1 MSAPSDPPVSM
12 TKRWLLASRPKTLP
26 AAVSPVLVGW
36 TCALWALYAR
46 GKTLADF
53 HLPAALAALLV
64 AVCIQIAANL
74 INDVSD
80 FQKGADSGER
90 LGPLR
95 VTQAGLISPRQMW
108 SGAVLMLVLAGAAG
122 LYIVF
127 TTSSVLETAPVLI
140 LGAAC
145 LAGALFYSV
154 GKHSM
159 SATGLGDLFAV
170 LFFGFAAVCGT
181 VFVLSG
187 AIPPLAWAC
196 ALPVGLLVA
205 DILVVNNIRD
215 IESDRLA
222 GRMNIPVRYGR
233 KAGELEYALL
243 LAGAYLSAFWAAGA
257 AGSAWPLL
265 TWLSLPLAISL
276 FRRLRAAP
284 TGPVFNIFLA
294 HTARLTLI
302 YSLLLAMGILLSIKL

>member
-1 MSAPSDPPVSM
+1 M

-36 TCALWALYAR
+36 ACALWTLHAH

-64 AVCIQIAANL
+64 AVCIQIAANI

-108 SGAVLMLVLAGAAG
+108 LSAALILAAAAAAG
-122 LYIVF
+122 LYLFLIAGWPVIV
-127 TTSSVLETAPVLI
+127 I
-140 LGAAC
+140 GAAC
-145 LAGALFYSV
+145 MAGALFYSV

-159 SATGLGDLFAV
+159 AATGLGDLFAV

-187 AIPPLAWAC
+187 AIPPLAWASG
-196 ALPVGLLVA
+196 LPVGLLVA
-205 DILVVNNIRD
+205 GILVINNIRD

-222 GRMNIPVRYGR
+222 GRLNIPVRYGR

-243 LAGAYLSAFWAAGA
+243 LAGAYLGAFWAAGA

-265 TWLSLPLAISL
+265 AWLSLPLAISL
-276 FRRLRAAP
+276 FRRVHAAP
-284 TGPVFNIFLA
+284 AGPVFNIFLA
-294 HTARLTLI
+294 HTARLTLV
-302 YSLLLAMGILLSIKL
+302 YSLLLAGGIVLSLV